1 MSYFCCAIAISMK
14 RFSIY
19 TLLTL
24 LAVSCTS
31 SFTEV
36 ENGSDMIEVFFGQ
49 STTIGSRTSIA
60 DDGAAS
66 WSKTDK
72 IALWAAKSDGTF
84 ALANQ
89 TFSLHHYSTTYDR
102 AVFSSKIPNTLTEQ
116 SYTYYATYPVPKS
129 VDGNIARFNLPA
141 TQNGSREL
149 GSRDIMVARPETGA
163 ALVEDEYLNLDL
175 GFTHKMHTLRLQLQD
190 TQLNGATIDKIII
203 EFPTAVV
210 GDVFVDVT
218 DPNAAPTYRNALDYM
233 TILVPDGYTAGDY
246 IWATIFPKTLSG
258 DIAYRVC
265 AGEYTSKTRT
275 ISLNKE
281 AQPQRVTPMS
291 MPIPE
296 PITAVY
302 IAVTDSSNLGEEFH
316 TITIMDANGNTLS
329 TFARNALD
337 EYYLPENVTI
347 TSGQALTIGY
357 ESENAYVTTKV
368 TAPTIQTG
376 KTHRIESVV
385 PYLLFEDGS
394 GIHTPAEKG
403 DARGATVSGGVE
415 GTSLDSYM
423 NTAGWS
429 AARFKLVAGQSM
441 RVNVRHESAFAGAT
455 RYSGRLDSPA
465 ISGIKAGKSVKL
477 QIWFDMGS
485 YANSGY
491 DSNNGVFCM
500 AGVHSNS
507 GTPNGVKSRKAFGNV
522 ADDVSRVSGQ
532 FSTVYLQS
540 DHLTNYT
547 NDSFNTE
554 FPTFTYTATGCT
566 SSTRFCWIPCC
577 VQDHVAL
584 PRQAHYYIYLDN
596 IKVKIVQ

>member
-1 MSYFCCAIAISMK
+1 MFYFCRAIAISMK

-141 TQNGSREL
+141 TQNGTREL

-175 GFTHKMHTLRLQLQD
+175 GFTHKMHTLRLQLAES
-190 TQLNGATIDKIII
+190 QLNGVAIDKIII
-203 EFPTAVV
+203 DFPTEVV

-218 DPNAAPTYRNALDYM
+218 DPNAAPTYRNALNYM
-233 TILVPDGYTAGDY
+233 TILVPEGYTAGDY
-246 IWATIFPKTLSG
+246 IWATIFPTTLSG

-316 TITIMDANGNTLS
+316 TITIMDANGNALS

-357 ESENAYVTTKV
+357 ESENAYVTAKV

-394 GIHTPAEKG
+394 GIHTSAAKADERKSIQG
-403 DARGATVSGGVE
+403 NYDGVL
-415 GTSLDSYM
+415 LDSYM
-423 NTAGWS
+423 STAGWN
-429 AARFKLVAGQSM
+429 AARFKLVAGQSL
-441 RVNVRHESAFAGAT
+441 RVHVRHESAIAGAS
-455 RYSGRLDSPA
+455 RYSGRLDTPT

-477 QIWFDMGS
+477 QIWFDMGA

-491 DSNNGVFCM
+491 KSNNDIFCISGIHTNSGNINGVFDR
-500 AGVHSNS
+500 GLFSN
-507 GTPNGVKSRKAFGNV
+507 VK
-522 ADDVSRVSGQ
+522 DDYSRVSGQ
-532 FSTVYLQS
+532 FSTIGLQTDYLGS
-540 DHLTNYT
+540 NFT
-547 NDSFNTE
+547 NDSFNAK
-554 FPTFTYTATGCT
+554 FPTFTYTVNGCT

-577 VQDHVAL
+577 KQSDYNSVT
-584 PRQAHYYIYLDN
+584 QAHYYIYLDN
-596 IKVKIVQ
+596 IKVKIVK

>member
-1 MSYFCCAIAISMK
+1 MFYFCRAIAISMK

-149 GSRDIMVARPETGA
+149 GSRDIMVAHPETGA

-394 GIHTPAEKG
+394 GIHTSAEKA
-403 DARGATVSGGVE
+403 DERKSTQDNYDGVL
-415 GTSLDSYM
+415 LDSYM
-423 NTAGWS
+423 STAGWN
-429 AARFKLVAGQSM
+429 AARFKLVAGQSL
-441 RVNVRHESAFAGAT
+441 RVHVRHESAIAGAS
-455 RYSGRLDSPA
+455 RYSGRLDTPT

-477 QIWFDMGS
+477 QIWFDMGA

-491 DSNNGVFCM
+491 KSNNDIFCISGIHTNSGNINGVFDR
-500 AGVHSNS
+500 GWFSN
-507 GTPNGVKSRKAFGNV
+507 VK
-522 ADDVSRVSGQ
+522 DDYSRVSGQ
-532 FSTVYLQS
+532 FSTIGLQTDYLGS
-540 DHLTNYT
+540 NFT
-547 NDSFNTE
+547 NDSFNAKT
-554 FPTFTYTATGCT
+554 
-566 SSTRFCWIPCC
+566 
-577 VQDHVAL
+577 
-584 PRQAHYYIYLDN
+584 
-596 IKVKIVQ
+596 

>member
-1 MSYFCCAIAISMK
+1 MFYFCRAIAISMK

-116 SYTYYATYPVPKS
+116 SYTYYATYPVPNS

-141 TQNGSREL
+141 TQNGTREL

-190 TQLNGATIDKIII
+190 TQLNGVDIDEIMII
-203 EFPTAVV
+203 FPNDIV
-210 GDVFVDVT
+210 GDVLVDIT
-218 DPNAAPTYRNALDYM
+218 DPKATPVLLNSSSYINIRVPEDYK
-233 TILVPDGYTAGDY
+233 AGDY
-246 IWATIFPKTLSG
+246 LWATIFPTTLSG

-291 MPIPE
+291 MPIPK

-316 TITIMDANGNTLS
+316 TITIMDANGNALS

-357 ESENAYVTTKV
+357 ESENAYVTAKV

-385 PYLLFEDGS
+385 PYLLFEDFSSISKGES
-394 GIHTPAEKG
+394 YGNNDYAYSDRKQPGNALDGIGLT
-403 DARGATVSGGVE
+403 
-415 GTSLDSYM
+415 
-423 NTAGWS
+423 GWN
-429 AARFKLVAGQSM
+429 AARYWAKTGSIRINYRYQKAVGFG
-441 RVNVRHESAFAGAT
+441 SAHH
-455 RYSGRLDSPA
+455 GRLDTPPLSCLKNNVNVLITFDTGA
-465 ISGIKAGKSVKL
+465 YHHSESSMTINASYISLATHTNSTNPIDGIPTGKS
-477 QIWFDMGS
+477 DMF
-485 YANSGY
+485 
-491 DSNNGVFCM
+491 SNYSTTIADF
-500 AGVHSNS
+500 
-507 GTPNGVKSRKAFGNV
+507 GTTHYKSSSLGNNLSDDAF
-522 ADDVSRVSGQ
+522 SS
-532 FSTVYLQS
+532 
-540 DHLTNYT
+540 
-547 NDSFNTE
+547 E
-554 FPTFTYTATGCT
+554 FPTQVSTTISVTPL
-566 SSTRFCWIPCC
+566 TRFCFYPSADTSGGTAGTGNAE
-577 VQDHVAL
+577 VN
-584 PRQAHYYIYLDN
+584 IYLDN

>member
-1 MSYFCCAIAISMK
+1 MFYFCRAIAISMK

-175 GFTHKMHTLRLQLQD
+175 GFTHKMHTLRLQLAES
-190 TQLNGATIDKIII
+190 QLNGVAIDKIII
-203 EFPTAVV
+203 DFPTAVV

-246 IWATIFPKTLSG
+246 IWATIFPTTLSG

-394 GIHTPAEKG
+394 GIHTNFEKD
-403 DARGATVSGGVE
+403 DARVSYLMSADGVL
-415 GTSLDSYM
+415 LDSYM
-423 NTAGWS
+423 TTAGWNG
-429 AARFKLVAGQSM
+429 AHIKLVAGQSM
-441 RVNVRHESAFAGAT
+441 RVNVRQQSTVAST
-455 RYSGRLDSPA
+455 RSNGRLDTPA
-465 ISGIKAGKSVKL
+465 LKGIKAGKSVKL

-491 DSNNGVFCM
+491 SKNNDIYCIS
-500 AGVHSNS
+500 GVHSKS
-507 GTPNGVKSRKAFGNV
+507 DTSAIDGVATTGTSF
-522 ADDVSRVSGQ
+522 DDVSRLSGQ
-532 FSTVYLQS
+532 FSTVYLQT
-540 DHLTNYT
+540 DFLGNNYT
-547 NDSFNTE
+547 NDSFNAT

-566 SSTRFCWIPCC
+566 SATRFCWFPCC
-577 VQDHVAL
+577 VQ
-584 PRQAHYYIYLDN
+584 PNSIWSNNAHYYIYLDN
-596 IKVKIVQ
+596 IKVKIVK

>member
-175 GFTHKMHTLRLQLQD
+175 GFTHKMHTLRLQLAES
-190 TQLNGATIDKIII
+190 QLNGVAIDKIII

-233 TILVPDGYTAGDY
+233 TILVPEGYTAGDY
-246 IWATIFPKTLSG
+246 IWATIFPTTLSG

-357 ESENAYVTTKV
+357 ESENAYVTAKV

-394 GIHTPAEKG
+394 GIHTSAEKG
-403 DARGATVSGGVE
+403 DERGSTVSGDVE

-441 RVNVRHESAFAGAT
+441 RVNVRHESTLGVT
-455 RYSGRLDSPA
+455 RYTGRLDSPA

-491 DSNNGVFCM
+491 DNNNGVFCM

-507 GTPNGVKSRKAFGNV
+507 GTPNGVQSRKAFGNV
-522 ADDVSRVSGQ
+522 SDDVSRVSGE

-547 NDSFNTE
+547 NDSFNTT

-577 VQDHVAL
+577 VQSTWASST
-584 PRQAHYYIYLDN
+584 QAHYYIYLDN
-596 IKVKIVQ
+596 IKVKIVK

>member
-175 GFTHKMHTLRLQLQD
+175 GFTHKMHTLRLQLAES
-190 TQLNGATIDKIII
+190 QLNGVAIDKIII
-203 EFPTAVV
+203 DFPTAVV

-218 DPNAAPTYRNALDYM
+218 DPNAVPTYRNALNYM
-233 TILVPDGYTAGDY
+233 TILVPEGYTAGDY
-246 IWATIFPKTLSG
+246 IWATIFPTTLSG

-357 ESENAYVTTKV
+357 ESENAYVTAKV

-394 GIHTPAEKG
+394 GIHTNFEKD
-403 DARGATVSGGVE
+403 DARVSSLMSADGVL
-415 GTSLDSYM
+415 LDSYM
-423 NTAGWS
+423 TTAGWNG
-429 AARFKLVAGQSM
+429 AHIKLVAGQSM
-441 RVNVRHESAFAGAT
+441 RVNVRQQSTVAST
-455 RYSGRLDSPA
+455 RSNGRLDTPA
-465 ISGIKAGKSVKL
+465 LKGIKAGKSVKL

-491 DSNNGVFCM
+491 SKNNDIYCIS
-500 AGVHSNS
+500 GVHSKS
-507 GTPNGVKSRKAFGNV
+507 DTSAIDGVATTGTSF
-522 ADDVSRVSGQ
+522 DDVSRLSGQ
-532 FSTVYLQS
+532 FSTVYLQT
-540 DHLTNYT
+540 DFLGNNYT
-547 NDSFNTE
+547 NDSFNAT

-566 SSTRFCWIPCC
+566 SATRFCWFPCC
-577 VQDHVAL
+577 VQ
-584 PRQAHYYIYLDN
+584 PNSIWSNNAHYYIYLDN
-596 IKVKIVQ
+596 IKVKIVK

>member
-72 IALWAAKSDGTF
+72 IALWAANSDGTF

-175 GFTHKMHTLRLQLQD
+175 GFTHKMHTLRMQLQD
-190 TQLNGATIDKIII
+190 TQLNGVDI
-203 EFPTAVV
+203 EYIVLYFPTDVV
-210 GDVFVDVT
+210 GDVLVDVT
-218 DPNAAPTYRNALDYM
+218 DPNAAPTYKNTLDYI
-233 TILVPDGYTAGDY
+233 TIVVPEGYTTDDY
-246 IWATIFPKTLSG
+246 LWATIFPTTISG
-258 DIAYRVC
+258 DISYCVI
-265 AGEYTSKTRT
+265 AGEYTSKIQTL
-275 ISLNKE
+275 SLNKE
-281 AQPQRVTPMS
+281 AKPQRVTPMS

-296 PITAVY
+296 PVTTIY

-316 TITIMDANGNTLS
+316 TLSVMDANGNTLA
-329 TFARNALD
+329 TLGRND
-337 EYYLPENVTI
+337 MQVYYLTEDLGL
-347 TSGQALTIGY
+347 TSGQVLTVGY

-368 TAPTIQTG
+368 TVPTIQVG

-394 GIHTPAEKG
+394 GIHTSAEKG
-403 DARGATVSGGVE
+403 DERGSTVSGGVE

-441 RVNVRHESAFAGAT
+441 RVNVRHESTLGVT
-455 RYSGRLDSPA
+455 RYTGRLDSPA

-491 DSNNGVFCM
+491 DNNNGVFCM

-507 GTPNGVKSRKAFGNV
+507 GTPNGVQSRKGFGNV
-522 ADDVSRVSGQ
+522 GDDVSRVSGQ

-547 NDSFNTE
+547 NDSFNTT

-577 VQDHVAL
+577 VQSTWSSST
-584 PRQAHYYIYLDN
+584 QAHYYIYLDN
-596 IKVKIVQ
+596 IKVKIVK

>member
-175 GFTHKMHTLRLQLQD
+175 GFTHKMHTLRLQLAES
-190 TQLNGATIDKIII
+190 QLNGVAIDKIII
-203 EFPTAVV
+203 EFPTEVV

-233 TILVPDGYTAGDY
+233 TILVPEGYTAGDY
-246 IWATIFPKTLSG
+246 IWATIFPTTLSG

-394 GIHTPAEKG
+394 GIHTSADKG
-403 DARGATVSGGVE
+403 DARGGTVSGGVE

-441 RVNVRHESAFAGAT
+441 RVNVRHESTLGVT
-455 RYSGRLDSPA
+455 RYTGRLDSPA

-491 DSNNGVFCM
+491 DNNNGVFCM

-507 GTPNGVKSRKAFGNV
+507 GTPNGVQSRKAFGNV
-522 ADDVSRVSGQ
+522 GDDVSRVSGQ

-547 NDSFNTE
+547 NDSFNTT

-577 VQDHVAL
+577 VQSTWSSST
-584 PRQAHYYIYLDN
+584 QAHYYIYLDN
-596 IKVKIVQ
+596 IKVKIVK

>member
-149 GSRDIMVARPETGA
+149 GSRDIMVARPETSA

-175 GFTHKMHTLRLQLQD
+175 GFTHKMHTLRLQLAES
-190 TQLNGATIDKIII
+190 QLNGVAIDKIII
-203 EFPTAVV
+203 DFPTAVV

-218 DPNAAPTYRNALDYM
+218 DPNAAPTYRNALNYM
-233 TILVPDGYTAGDY
+233 TILVPEGYTAGDY
-246 IWATIFPKTLSG
+246 IWATIFPTTLSG

-394 GIHTPAEKG
+394 GIHTNFEKD
-403 DARGATVSGGVE
+403 DARVSSLMSADGVL
-415 GTSLDSYM
+415 LDSYM
-423 NTAGWS
+423 TTAGWNG
-429 AARFKLVAGQSM
+429 AHIKLVAGQSM
-441 RVNVRHESAFAGAT
+441 RVNVRQQSTVAST
-455 RYSGRLDSPA
+455 RSNGRLDTPA
-465 ISGIKAGKSVKL
+465 LKGIKAGKSVKL

-491 DSNNGVFCM
+491 SKNNDIYCIS
-500 AGVHSNS
+500 GVHSKS
-507 GTPNGVKSRKAFGNV
+507 DTSAINGVATTGTSF
-522 ADDVSRVSGQ
+522 DDVSRLSGQ
-532 FSTVYLQS
+532 FSTVYLQT
-540 DHLTNYT
+540 DFLGNNYT
-547 NDSFNTE
+547 NDSFNAT

-566 SSTRFCWIPCC
+566 SATRFCWFPCC
-577 VQDHVAL
+577 VQ
-584 PRQAHYYIYLDN
+584 PNSIWSNNAHYYIYLDN
-596 IKVKIVQ
+596 IKVKIVK

>member
-1 MSYFCCAIAISMK
+1 MK

-141 TQNGSREL
+141 TQNGTREL

-218 DPNAAPTYRNALDYM
+218 DPNAAPTYRNALNYM

-316 TITIMDANGNTLS
+316 TITIMDANGNALS

-357 ESENAYVTTKV
+357 ESENAYVTAKV

-507 GTPNGVKSRKAFGNV
+507 GTPNGVQDRKVGGNV
-522 ADDVSRVSGQ
+522 DDDVSRVSGQ

-547 NDSFNTE
+547 NDSFNTT

-577 VQDHVAL
+577 VQSNYRSVT
-584 PRQAHYYIYLDN
+584 QAHYYIYLDN

>member
-175 GFTHKMHTLRLQLQD
+175 GFTHKMHTLRLQLAES
-190 TQLNGATIDKIII
+190 QLNGVAIDKIII
-203 EFPTAVV
+203 EFPTEVV

-246 IWATIFPKTLSG
+246 IRATIFPKTLSG

-357 ESENAYVTTKV
+357 ESENAYVTAKV

-394 GIHTPAEKG
+394 GIHTKAEKG

-441 RVNVRHESAFAGAT
+441 RVNVRHESTAGVT
-455 RYSGRLDSPA
+455 RYTGRLDSPA

-507 GTPNGVKSRKAFGNV
+507 GTPNGVKSRKVFGNV

-584 PRQAHYYIYLDN
+584 PIQAHYYIYLDN

>member
-1 MSYFCCAIAISMK
+1 MFYFCCAIAISMK

-72 IALWAAKSDGTF
+72 ISLWAAKSDGTF

-129 VDGNIARFNLPA
+129 VDGNIARFNLLA
-141 TQNGSREL
+141 TQNGTHEL

-190 TQLNGATIDKIII
+190 TQLNGVDIDKIII
-203 EFPTAVV
+203 DFPTTVV
-210 GDVFVDVT
+210 GDVFVDIT
-218 DPNAAPTYRNALDYM
+218 DPNATPTYKNALNYM
-233 TILVPDGYTAGDY
+233 TILVPEGYTAGDY
-246 IWATIFPKTLSG
+246 LWATIFPTTLSG

-316 TITIMDANGNTLS
+316 TISIMDANGNTLS

-357 ESENAYVTTKV
+357 ESENAYVTAKV

-385 PYLLFEDGS
+385 PYLLFENGS
-394 GIHTPAEKG
+394 GIHTSAEKG
-403 DARGATVSGGVE
+403 DERGSSVSGGVE

-441 RVNVRHESAFAGAT
+441 RVNVRHESTLGVT
-455 RYSGRLDSPA
+455 RYTGRLDSPA

-491 DSNNGVFCM
+491 DNNNGVFCM

-507 GTPNGVKSRKAFGNV
+507 GTPNGVQSRKAFGNV
-522 ADDVSRVSGQ
+522 GDDVSRVSGQ

-547 NDSFNTE
+547 NDSFNTT

-577 VQDHVAL
+577 VQSTWSSST
-584 PRQAHYYIYLDN
+584 QAHYYIYLDN
-596 IKVKIVQ
+596 IKVKIVK

>member
-175 GFTHKMHTLRLQLQD
+175 SFTHKMHTLRLQLQD
-190 TQLNGATIDKIII
+190 TQLNGVDIDEIMII
-203 EFPTAVV
+203 FPNDIV
-210 GDVFVDVT
+210 GDVLVDIT
-218 DPNAAPTYRNALDYM
+218 DPNATPVLLNSSSYINIRVPEDYK
-233 TILVPDGYTAGDY
+233 AGDY
-246 IWATIFPKTLSG
+246 LWATIFPTTFAG
-258 DIAYRVC
+258 DITYRVK
-265 AGEYTSKTRT
+265 AGNYTSRTHT

-281 AQPQRVTPMS
+281 AKPQRVTPMS

-296 PITAVY
+296 VVTTVY
-302 IAVTDSSNLGEEFH
+302 IAVEDNYLGEDYQ
-316 TITIMDANGNTLS
+316 TITIYNNDSVIGS
-329 TFARNALD
+329 FERNETQ
-337 EYYLPENVTI
+337 EYYIDESFNIPIGQFLNLSIQFESANAIVTTNVTSSSQMV
-347 TSGQALTIGY
+347 SGA
-357 ESENAYVTTKV
+357 
-368 TAPTIQTG
+368 
-376 KTHRIESVV
+376 THRIPTNV
-385 PYLLFEDGS
+385 PYLLFEDFSSISEGES
-394 GIHTPAEKG
+394 YGNNDYAYSDREQPGNALDGIGLT
-403 DARGATVSGGVE
+403 
-415 GTSLDSYM
+415 
-423 NTAGWS
+423 GWN
-429 AARFKLVAGQSM
+429 AARYWAKTGSIRINYRYQKAVGFG
-441 RVNVRHESAFAGAT
+441 SAHH
-455 RYSGRLDSPA
+455 GRLDTPPLSCLKNNVNVLITFDTGA
-465 ISGIKAGKSVKL
+465 YHHSESSMTINASYISLATHTNSTNPIDGIPTGKSGM
-477 QIWFDMGS
+477 F
-485 YANSGY
+485 
-491 DSNNGVFCM
+491 SNYSTTIADF
-500 AGVHSNS
+500 
-507 GTPNGVKSRKAFGNV
+507 GTTHYKSSSLGNNLSDDAFSS
-522 ADDVSRVSGQ
+522 A
-532 FSTVYLQS
+532 
-540 DHLTNYT
+540 
-547 NDSFNTE
+547 
-554 FPTFTYTATGCT
+554 FPTQVSTTISVTP
-566 SSTRFCWIPCC
+566 STRFCFYPSADTSGGTAGTGNAE
-577 VQDHVAL
+577 VN
-584 PRQAHYYIYLDN
+584 IYLDN

>member
-175 GFTHKMHTLRLQLQD
+175 GFTHKMHTLRLQLAES
-190 TQLNGATIDKIII
+190 QLNGVAIDKIII
-203 EFPTAVV
+203 EFPTDVV
-210 GDVFVDVT
+210 GDVLVDVT
-218 DPNAAPTYRNALDYM
+218 DPNAAPTYKNALDYM
-233 TILVPDGYTAGDY
+233 TILVPEGYTAGDY
-246 IWATIFPKTLSG
+246 IWATIFPTTLSG

-357 ESENAYVTTKV
+357 ESENAYVTAKV

-394 GIHTPAEKG
+394 GIHTSAEKG
-403 DARGATVSGGVE
+403 DERGSTVSGGVE

-441 RVNVRHESAFAGAT
+441 RVNVRHESTLGVT
-455 RYSGRLDSPA
+455 RYTGRLDSPA

-491 DSNNGVFCM
+491 DNNNGVFCM

-507 GTPNGVKSRKAFGNV
+507 GTPNGVQSRKAFGNV
-522 ADDVSRVSGQ
+522 GDDVSRVSGQ

-547 NDSFNTE
+547 NDSFNTT

-577 VQDHVAL
+577 VQSTWSSST
-584 PRQAHYYIYLDN
+584 QAHYYIYLDN
-596 IKVKIVQ
+596 IKVKIVK

>member
-141 TQNGSREL
+141 TQNGTREL

-218 DPNAAPTYRNALDYM
+218 DPNAAPTYRNALNYM

-316 TITIMDANGNTLS
+316 TITIMDANGNALS

-394 GIHTPAEKG
+394 GIHTSAEKADERKSTQG
-403 DARGATVSGGVE
+403 NYDGVL
-415 GTSLDSYM
+415 LDSYM
-423 NTAGWS
+423 STAGWS

-507 GTPNGVKSRKAFGNV
+507 GTPNGVQNRKVGGNV
-522 ADDVSRVSGQ
+522 DDDVSRVSGQ

-547 NDSFNTE
+547 NDSFNTT

-577 VQDHVAL
+577 VQSNYRSVT
-584 PRQAHYYIYLDN
+584 QAHYYIYLDN

>member
-116 SYTYYATYPVPKS
+116 SYTYYATYPVPNS

-175 GFTHKMHTLRLQLQD
+175 GFTHKMHTLRMQLQD
-190 TQLNGATIDKIII
+190 TQLNGVDIDKIII

-218 DPNAAPTYRNALDYM
+218 DPNAAPTYRNALNYM
-233 TILVPDGYTAGDY
+233 TILVPEGYTAGDY
-246 IWATIFPKTLSG
+246 IWATIFPTTLSG

-329 TFARNALD
+329 TFTRNALD

-357 ESENAYVTTKV
+357 ESENAYVTAKV

-394 GIHTPAEKG
+394 GIHTSAEKG
-403 DARGATVSGGVE
+403 DARGNTVSGGVE
-415 GTSLDSYM
+415 GTSLDSNM

-441 RVNVRHESAFAGAT
+441 RVNVRHESTLGVT
-455 RYSGRLDSPA
+455 RYTGRLDSPA

-507 GTPNGVKSRKAFGNV
+507 GTPNGVQSRKAFGNV
-522 ADDVSRVSGQ
+522 GDDVSRVSGQ

-547 NDSFNTE
+547 NDSFNTT

-577 VQDHVAL
+577 VQSTWGSAT
-584 PRQAHYYIYLDN
+584 QAHYYIYLDN
-596 IKVKIVQ
+596 IKVKIVK

>member
-1 MSYFCCAIAISMK
+1 MK

-175 GFTHKMHTLRLQLQD
+175 GFTHKMHTLRLQLAES
-190 TQLNGATIDKIII
+190 QLNGVAIDKIII
-203 EFPTAVV
+203 EFPTEVV

-233 TILVPDGYTAGDY
+233 TILVPEGYTAGDY
-246 IWATIFPKTLSG
+246 IWATIFPTTLSG

-394 GIHTPAEKG
+394 GIHTSADKG
-403 DARGATVSGGVE
+403 DARGGTVSGGVE

-441 RVNVRHESAFAGAT
+441 RVNVRHESTLGVT
-455 RYSGRLDSPA
+455 RYTGRLDSPA

-491 DSNNGVFCM
+491 DNNNGVFCM

-507 GTPNGVKSRKAFGNV
+507 GTPNGVQSRKAFGNV
-522 ADDVSRVSGQ
+522 GDDVSRVSGQ

-547 NDSFNTE
+547 NDSFNTT

-577 VQDHVAL
+577 VQSTWSSST
-584 PRQAHYYIYLDN
+584 QAHYYIYLDN
-596 IKVKIVQ
+596 IKVKIVK

>member
-175 GFTHKMHTLRLQLQD
+175 GFTHKMHTLRMQLQD
-190 TQLNGATIDKIII
+190 TQLNGVDI
-203 EFPTAVV
+203 EYIVLYFPTDVV
-210 GDVFVDVT
+210 GDVLVDVT
-218 DPNAAPTYRNALDYM
+218 DPNAAPTYKNTLDYI
-233 TILVPDGYTAGDY
+233 TIVVPEGYTTDDY
-246 IWATIFPKTLSG
+246 LWATIFPTTISG
-258 DIAYRVC
+258 DISYCVI
-265 AGEYTSKTRT
+265 AGEYTSKIQTL
-275 ISLNKE
+275 SLNKE
-281 AQPQRVTPMS
+281 AKPQRVTPMS

-296 PITAVY
+296 PVTTIY

-316 TITIMDANGNTLS
+316 TLSVMDANGNTLA
-329 TFARNALD
+329 TLGRND
-337 EYYLPENVTI
+337 MQVYYLTEDLGL
-347 TSGQALTIGY
+347 TSGQVLTVGY

-368 TAPTIQTG
+368 TVPTIQVG

-394 GIHTPAEKG
+394 GIHTSAEKG
-403 DARGATVSGGVE
+403 DERGSTVSGGVE

-441 RVNVRHESAFAGAT
+441 RVNVRHESTLGVT
-455 RYSGRLDSPA
+455 RYTGRLDSPA

-491 DSNNGVFCM
+491 DNNNGVFCM

-507 GTPNGVKSRKAFGNV
+507 GTPNGVQSRKGFGNV
-522 ADDVSRVSGQ
+522 GDDVSRVSGQ

-547 NDSFNTE
+547 NDSFNTT

-577 VQDHVAL
+577 VQSTWSSST
-584 PRQAHYYIYLDN
+584 QAHYYIYLDN
-596 IKVKIVQ
+596 IKVKIVK

>member
-1 MSYFCCAIAISMK
+1 MFYFCRAIAISMK

-141 TQNGSREL
+141 TQNGTREL

-175 GFTHKMHTLRLQLQD
+175 GFTHKMHTLRLQLAES
-190 TQLNGATIDKIII
+190 QLNGVAIDKIII
-203 EFPTAVV
+203 EFPTEVV

-218 DPNAAPTYRNALDYM
+218 DPNAAPTYRNALNYM
-233 TILVPDGYTAGDY
+233 TILVPEGYTAGDY
-246 IWATIFPKTLSG
+246 IWATIFPTTLSG

-394 GIHTPAEKG
+394 GIHTNFEKD
-403 DARGATVSGGVE
+403 DARVYSLMSADGVL
-415 GTSLDSYM
+415 LDNYM
-423 NTAGWS
+423 TTAGWNG
-429 AARFKLVAGQSM
+429 AHIKLVAGQSM
-441 RVNVRHESAFAGAT
+441 RVNVRQQSTVAST
-455 RYSGRLDSPA
+455 RSNGRLDTPA
-465 ISGIKAGKSVKL
+465 LKGIKAGKSVKL

-491 DSNNGVFCM
+491 SKNNDIYCIS
-500 AGVHSNS
+500 GVHSKS
-507 GTPNGVKSRKAFGNV
+507 DTSAINGVATTGTSF
-522 ADDVSRVSGQ
+522 DDVSRLSGQ
-532 FSTVYLQS
+532 FSTVYLQT
-540 DHLTNYT
+540 DFLGNNYT
-547 NDSFNTE
+547 NDSFNAT

-566 SSTRFCWIPCC
+566 SATRFCWFPCC
-577 VQDHVAL
+577 VQ
-584 PRQAHYYIYLDN
+584 PNSIWSNNAHYYIYLDN
-596 IKVKIVQ
+596 IKVKIVK

>member
-72 IALWAAKSDGTF
+72 IALWAAKSDGSF

-116 SYTYYATYPVPKS
+116 NYTYYATYPVPKS

-175 GFTHKMHTLRLQLQD
+175 GFTHKMHTLRMQLQD
-190 TQLNGATIDKIII
+190 TQLNGVDI
-203 EFPTAVV
+203 EYIVLYFPTEVV
-210 GDVFVDVT
+210 GDVLVDVT
-218 DPNAAPTYRNALDYM
+218 DPNAAPTYKNTLDYI
-233 TILVPDGYTAGDY
+233 TIVVPEGYTTDDY
-246 IWATIFPKTLSG
+246 LWATIFPTTISG
-258 DIAYRVC
+258 DISYCVI
-265 AGEYTSKTRT
+265 AGEYTSKIQTL
-275 ISLNKE
+275 SLNKE
-281 AQPQRVTPMS
+281 AKPQRVTPMS

-296 PITAVY
+296 PITTIY
-302 IAVTDSSNLGEEFH
+302 IAVTDTSNLGEEFH
-316 TITIMDANGNTLS
+316 TLSVMDANGNTLA
-329 TFARNALD
+329 TFGRND
-337 EYYLPENVTI
+337 MQVYYLTEDLGL
-347 TSGQALTIGY
+347 TSGQVLTVGY

-368 TAPTIQTG
+368 TVPTILTG

-394 GIHTPAEKG
+394 GIHTSAEKA
-403 DARGATVSGGVE
+403 DERKSTQDNYDGVL
-415 GTSLDSYM
+415 LDSYM
-423 NTAGWS
+423 STAGWN
-429 AARFKLVAGQSM
+429 AARFKLVAGQSL
-441 RVNVRHESAFAGAT
+441 RVHVRHESAIAGAS
-455 RYSGRLDSPA
+455 RYSGRLDTPT

-477 QIWFDMGS
+477 QIWFDMGA

-491 DSNNGVFCM
+491 KSNNDIFCIS
-500 AGVHSNS
+500 GIHTNS
-507 GTPNGVKSRKAFGNV
+507 GNINGVYDRGWFSNV
-522 ADDVSRVSGQ
+522 KDDYSRVSGQ
-532 FSTVYLQS
+532 FSTIGLQTDYLGS
-540 DHLTNYT
+540 NFT
-547 NDSFNTE
+547 NDSFNAT
-554 FPTFTYTATGCT
+554 FPTFTYTVNGCT

-577 VQDHVAL
+577 KQSDFNSIT
-584 PRQAHYYIYLDN
+584 QAHYYIYLDN
-596 IKVKIVQ
+596 IKVKIVK

>member
-36 ENGSDMIEVFFGQ
+36 ENGNDMIEVFFGQ
-49 STTIGSRTSIA
+49 STTIGSRTFIA

-141 TQNGSREL
+141 TQNGTREL

-175 GFTHKMHTLRLQLQD
+175 GFTHKMHTLRLQLAES
-190 TQLNGATIDKIII
+190 QLNGVAIDKIII
-203 EFPTAVV
+203 EFPTEVV

-218 DPNAAPTYRNALDYM
+218 DPNAVPTYRNALNYM
-233 TILVPDGYTAGDY
+233 TILVPEGYTAGDY
-246 IWATIFPKTLSG
+246 IWATIFPTTLSG

-347 TSGQALTIGY
+347 TSGKALTIGY
-357 ESENAYVTTKV
+357 ESENAYVTAKV

-394 GIHTPAEKG
+394 GIHTNFEKD
-403 DARGATVSGGVE
+403 DARVSSLMSADGVL
-415 GTSLDSYM
+415 LDSYM
-423 NTAGWS
+423 TTAGWNG
-429 AARFKLVAGQSM
+429 AHIKLVAGQSM
-441 RVNVRHESAFAGAT
+441 RVNVRQQSTVAST
-455 RYSGRLDSPA
+455 RSNGRLDTPA
-465 ISGIKAGKSVKL
+465 LKGIKAGKSVKL

-491 DSNNGVFCM
+491 SKNNDIYCIS
-500 AGVHSNS
+500 GVHSKS
-507 GTPNGVKSRKAFGNV
+507 DTSAIDGVATTGTSF
-522 ADDVSRVSGQ
+522 DDVSRLSGQ
-532 FSTVYLQS
+532 FSTVYLQT
-540 DHLTNYT
+540 DFLGNNYT
-547 NDSFNTE
+547 NDSFNAT

-566 SSTRFCWIPCC
+566 SATRFCWFPCC
-577 VQDHVAL
+577 VQ
-584 PRQAHYYIYLDN
+584 PNSIWSNNAHYYIYLDN
-596 IKVKIVQ
+596 IKVKIVK

>member
-129 VDGNIARFNLPA
+129 VEGNIARFNLPA

-175 GFTHKMHTLRLQLQD
+175 GFTHKMHTLRLQLAES
-190 TQLNGATIDKIII
+190 QLNGVAIDKIII
-203 EFPTAVV
+203 EFPTEVV

-218 DPNAAPTYRNALDYM
+218 NPNASPTYRNALDYM
-233 TILVPDGYTAGDY
+233 TILVPEGYTAGDY
-246 IWATIFPKTLSG
+246 IWATIFPTTLSG

-337 EYYLPENVTI
+337 EYYLPENVNI

-357 ESENAYVTTKV
+357 ESENAYVTAKV

-394 GIHTPAEKG
+394 GIHTSAEKG
-403 DARGATVSGGVE
+403 DERGSSVSGGVE

-441 RVNVRHESAFAGAT
+441 RFNVRHESTLGVT
-455 RYSGRLDSPA
+455 RYTGRLDSPA

-491 DSNNGVFCM
+491 DNNNGVFCM

-507 GTPNGVKSRKAFGNV
+507 GTPNGVQSRKGFGNV
-522 ADDVSRVSGQ
+522 GDDVSRVSGQ

-547 NDSFNTE
+547 NDSFNTT

-577 VQDHVAL
+577 VQSTWASAT
-584 PRQAHYYIYLDN
+584 QAHYYIYLDN
-596 IKVKIVQ
+596 IKVKIVK

>member
-1 MSYFCCAIAISMK
+1 MFYFCRAIAISMK

-394 GIHTPAEKG
+394 GIHTSAEKA
-403 DARGATVSGGVE
+403 DERKSTQDNYDGVL
-415 GTSLDSYM
+415 LDSYM
-423 NTAGWS
+423 STAGWN
-429 AARFKLVAGQSM
+429 AARFKLVAGQSL
-441 RVNVRHESAFAGAT
+441 RVHVRHESAIAGAS
-455 RYSGRLDSPA
+455 RYSGRLDTPT

-477 QIWFDMGS
+477 QIWFDMGA

-491 DSNNGVFCM
+491 KSNNDIFCISGIHTNSGNINGVFDR
-500 AGVHSNS
+500 GWFSN
-507 GTPNGVKSRKAFGNV
+507 VK
-522 ADDVSRVSGQ
+522 DDYSRVSGQ
-532 FSTVYLQS
+532 FSTIGLQTDYLGS
-540 DHLTNYT
+540 NFT
-547 NDSFNTE
+547 NDSFNAKT
-554 FPTFTYTATGCT
+554 
-566 SSTRFCWIPCC
+566 
-577 VQDHVAL
+577 
-584 PRQAHYYIYLDN
+584 
-596 IKVKIVQ
+596 

>member
-1 MSYFCCAIAISMK
+1 MK

-175 GFTHKMHTLRLQLQD
+175 GFTHKMHTLRLQLAES
-190 TQLNGATIDKIII
+190 QLNGVAIDKIII
-203 EFPTAVV
+203 EFPTDVV
-210 GDVFVDVT
+210 GDVLVDVT
-218 DPNAAPTYRNALDYM
+218 DPNAAPTYKNALDYM
-233 TILVPDGYTAGDY
+233 TILVPEGYTAGDY
-246 IWATIFPKTLSG
+246 IWATIFPTTLSG

-357 ESENAYVTTKV
+357 ESENAYVTAKV

-394 GIHTPAEKG
+394 GIHTSAEKG
-403 DARGATVSGGVE
+403 DERGSTVSGGVE

-441 RVNVRHESAFAGAT
+441 RVNVRHESTLGVT
-455 RYSGRLDSPA
+455 RYTGRLDSPA

-491 DSNNGVFCM
+491 DNNNGVFCM

-507 GTPNGVKSRKAFGNV
+507 GTPNGVQSRKAFGNV
-522 ADDVSRVSGQ
+522 GDDVSRVSGQ

-547 NDSFNTE
+547 NDSFNTT

-577 VQDHVAL
+577 VQSTWSSST
-584 PRQAHYYIYLDN
+584 QAHYYIYLDN
-596 IKVKIVQ
+596 IKVKIVK

>member
-175 GFTHKMHTLRLQLQD
+175 GFTHKMHTLRMQLQD
-190 TQLNGATIDKIII
+190 TQLNGVDI
-203 EFPTAVV
+203 EYIVLYFPTDVV
-210 GDVFVDVT
+210 GDVLVDVT
-218 DPNAAPTYRNALDYM
+218 DPNAAPTYKNTLDYI
-233 TILVPDGYTAGDY
+233 TIVVPEGYTTDDY
-246 IWATIFPKTLSG
+246 LWATIFPTTISG
-258 DIAYRVC
+258 DISYCVI
-265 AGEYTSKTRT
+265 AGEYTSKIQTL
-275 ISLNKE
+275 SLNKE
-281 AQPQRVTPMS
+281 AKPQRVTPMS

-296 PITAVY
+296 PITTIY
-302 IAVTDSSNLGEEFH
+302 IAVTDTSNLGEEFH
-316 TITIMDANGNTLS
+316 TLSVMDANGNTLA
-329 TFARNALD
+329 TFGRND
-337 EYYLPENVTI
+337 MQVYYLTEDLGL
-347 TSGQALTIGY
+347 TSGQVLTVGY
-357 ESENAYVTTKV
+357 ESENAYVTTEV
-368 TAPTIQTG
+368 TVPTILTG

-394 GIHTPAEKG
+394 GIHTNFEKD
-403 DARGATVSGGVE
+403 DARAARIDDAKGVL
-415 GTSLDSYM
+415 LDDYM
-423 NTAGWS
+423 TTAGWNG
-429 AARFKLVAGQSM
+429 AHIKLVAGQSM
-441 RVNVRHESAFAGAT
+441 RVNVHNDSTMGVT
-455 RYSGRLDSPA
+455 RSNGRIDTPA
-465 ISGIKAGKSVKL
+465 MSGIKAGKSVKL

-485 YANSGY
+485 YADSGY
-491 DSNNGVFCM
+491 SSNNDIYCISGIHSKSGAVDGV
-500 AGVHSNS
+500 AN
-507 GTPNGVKSRKAFGNV
+507 TKAFGNV
-522 ADDVSRVSGQ
+522 SDDVSRVSGQ
-532 FSTVYLQS
+532 FSTIGLKSDYLG
-540 DHLTNYT
+540 NNFT
-547 NDSFNTE
+547 NDSFNAE
-554 FPTFTYTATGCT
+554 FPTFTYTVDGCT
-566 SSTRFCWIPCC
+566 SSTRFGWIPCC
-577 VQDHVAL
+577 VQSTWL
-584 PRQAHYYIYLDN
+584 TSNNAHYYIYLDN
-596 IKVKIVQ
+596 IKVKIVK